1 MTTFE
6 EYLTVEQ
13 TANLLE
19 TSPTNVYA
27 LVRTGIL
34 KNINHFGKPIK
45 ISKSQIVFYLNQRLP
60 SKFKATYL
68 GEEMKVA

>member
-6 EYLTVEQ
+6 EYLTVEE
-13 TANLLE
+13 TAKLLGQ
-19 TSPTNVYA
+19 STNVY
-27 LVRTGIL
+27 VRTGIL

-60 SKFKATYL
+60 SKFKQL
-68 GEEMKVA
+68 LSEEMI